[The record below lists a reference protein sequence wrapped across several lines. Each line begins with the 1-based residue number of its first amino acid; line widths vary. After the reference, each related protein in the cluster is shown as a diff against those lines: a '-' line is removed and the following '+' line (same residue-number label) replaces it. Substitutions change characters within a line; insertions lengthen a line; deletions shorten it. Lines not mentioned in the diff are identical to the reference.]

1 VHLKEEAASPLVA
14 LHFYDDVPKALQ
26 PLLQPGL
33 CLREVEKKKKGNLEE
48 RVPVGKNIPRYC
60 GRGEI

>member
-1 VHLKEEAASPLVA
+1 MHLKEEAASPLVA

-33 CLREVEKKKKGNLEE
+33 CLNLFALNPY
-48 RVPVGKNIPRYC
+48 RFTPFG
-60 GRGEI
+60 